1 MALNTLLLSQDP
13 ALLAMMR
20 RSLDELSARIE
31 TCSGAAAASELIA
44 RRKFQFIVVDCD
56 DVESAPSVLRGL
68 RNNPSNKGSIV
79 LAVVHEHTSQ
89 RDAFEWGANF
99 VLEKPIVQD
108 RLLRCMRAAYPLLMR
123 ELRRCHRHA
132 MDISVMLQL
141 GVGPETRARLLDL
154 SEGGM
159 LVHAPSQLTQGNTA
173 RFRFLLP
180 ETDIWL
186 EGKGQI
192 MWSNDQGRAGLQFV
206 TLAQAMRV
214 ELANWLVARIG
225 QDSPQPIKLTPGPQP
240 VRPAISNPRR
250 GDDRPLAFASV

>member
-13 ALLAMMR
+13 ALLALMR
-20 RSLDELSARIE
+20 RSLDELNARIE

-56 DVESAPSVLRGL
+56 GVESAPSVLRGL
-68 RNNPSNKGSIV
+68 RNNPSNKYSIV

-89 RDAFEWGANF
+89 REAFEWGANF
-99 VLEKPIVQD
+99 VLEKPIAND

-141 GVGPETRARLLDL
+141 GVGAETRARVLDL

-159 LVHAPSQLTQGNTA
+159 LVQTPTQVPQGNTV

-180 ETDIWL
+180 ETDVWL
-186 EGKGQI
+186 EGKAHI
-192 MWSNDQGRAGLQFV
+192 TWSNDQGRTGLQFV
-206 TLAQAMRV
+206 TMGQALRV
-214 ELANWLVARIG
+214 ELANWLGARISL
-225 QDSPQPIKLTPGPQP
+225 DSPKPPALTPGPQP
-240 VRPAISNPRR
+240 VRPAAHNPGR
-250 GDDRPLAFASV
+250 GDRPLAFASV